1 MHLSYL
7 GPESYFFFFLSLS
20 SPSPH
25 PTPQQ
30 APCGGGRHLYC
41 FPFSEPSFT
50 FGGWKLLKAVSSL
63 LTDMA
68 GDIPLHNLMQRADS
82 PEQTL
87 MLGKIEGR
95 RMRKRWLDSITES
108 MAMSLNKPWEIVKDR
123 EARRAA
129 VHGSQRVGHNLAT
142 EQQEQQQEQQQSSGC
157 GWDKNFLDFV
167 AFPRWKLKS
176 SFYPVPIL
184 NSVCGKEKHLARFKT
199 ESHEHSIMMLTISTF
214 SLFN

>member
-1 MHLSYL
+1 MFFYVWEDAGIWEYWHHSFHMHLSYL
-7 GPESYFFFFLSLS
+7 GPESYLVFLFFLSLT

-25 PTPQQ
+25 PP
-30 APCGGGRHLYC
+30 PCRGGWHLLDHRYC

-95 RMRKRWLDSITES
+95 RIRKRWLDSITES

-123 EARRAA
+123 EAWRAA
-129 VHGSQRVGHNLAT
+129 VHGSQRVGHDLAT
-142 EQQEQQQEQQQSSGC
+142 EQQE
-157 GWDKNFLDFV
+157 
-167 AFPRWKLKS
+167 
-176 SFYPVPIL
+176 
-184 NSVCGKEKHLARFKT
+184 
-199 ESHEHSIMMLTISTF
+199 
-214 SLFN
+214 